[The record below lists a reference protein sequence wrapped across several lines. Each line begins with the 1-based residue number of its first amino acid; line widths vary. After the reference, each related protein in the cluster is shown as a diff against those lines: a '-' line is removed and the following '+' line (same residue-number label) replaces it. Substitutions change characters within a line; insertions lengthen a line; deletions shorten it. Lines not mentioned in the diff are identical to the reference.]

1 MDKTKRVLAMIG
13 VCILLLCYVMS
24 FITAITAT
32 ESSHNWF
39 IASIGATIFI
49 PAVFYA
55 YSILHRVSRQ
65 KSAESRRREEA
76 YLRQM
81 KEQMRAAQNQDRG
94 TNASSERISDGGA
107 DGNAGL

>member
-1 MDKTKRVLAMIG
+1 MEKTKRVLAMIG

-24 FITAITAT
+24 FITAVTAT
-32 ESSHNWF
+32 ESSHDWF

-55 YSILHRVSRQ
+55 YSLLHRIAKQ
-65 KSAESRRREEA
+65 KEAETRRREEA

-81 KEQMRAAQNQDRG
+81 KEQLGAARNQKGDQQG
-94 TNASSERISDGGA
+94 Q
-107 DGNAGL
+107 